1 MYEMIF
7 IFIRLVYG
15 APVLISKREALLEI
29 IHVMQIL
36 MCLNCNCQKFNT
48 NSMGMA
54 AKLVKKA
61 LGVRSSRTD
70 NVRSSRTDNEGG
82 NKVLQSRP
90 APKRLQL
97 PVRHHMSFNNM
108 FIFGYLS
115 RYLFSFIY

>member
-70 NVRSSRTDNEGG
+70 NEGG